1 MSNRLARPVH
11 WTDNPA
17 MKVYRDYDQA
27 ELDRQYDQT
36 TLVAD
41 PSVYH
46 ARKRRESERVRAAF
60 DCRLGVPYG
69 PSPDEWLDI
78 FPAAEPGAPVLVLV
92 HGGAWK
98 GGSARDNQFPA
109 EALVPRGAAFV
120 AVNFSLVPAATLAEQ
135 VRQNRAAVA
144 WVHQHARE
152 FGADPERIHLAGV
165 SSGGHVGGMLAV
177 TDWQRDW
184 GLPADTLKGAV
195 LVSGMY
201 DLEPVRLTW
210 RNRYLDLTP
219 ETAAALSPINAIRPG
234 GIPLVLAYGEDE
246 LDEFKRQTGEM
257 ADAWRAA
264 GNPCE
269 LLVLAGTDHYAGNFA
284 LSDPDG
290 PLLAAV
296 FRQMELQAG

>member
-1 MSNRLARPVH
+1 
-11 WTDNPA
+11 

-27 ELDRQYDQT
+27 QLDAQYDQT

-46 ARKRRESERVRAAF
+46 ARKRRESEQVRAAF
-60 DCRLGVPYG
+60 ECRLGVAYG

-78 FPAAEPGAPVLVLV
+78 FPAAGAGGSAAPILLLI

-98 GGSARDNQFPA
+98 GGSARDNTYPA
-109 EALVPRGAAFV
+109 AALVPRGVAFA
-120 AVNFSLVPAATLAEQ
+120 AVNFSLVPSATLAEQ
-135 VRQNRAAVA
+135 VRQSRAAVA
-144 WVHQHARE
+144 WVREHAHE
-152 FGADPERIHLAGV
+152 LGVDPERIHLAGV

-177 TDWQRDW
+177 TDWERDW
-184 GLPADTLKGAV
+184 GLPADTLKGAA

-210 RNRYLDLTP
+210 RNTYLRLTP
-219 ETAAALSPINAIRPG
+219 EEAHDLSPIHAIRPG
-234 GIPLVLAYGEDE
+234 GIPLALAHGSDE
-246 LDEFKRQTGEM
+246 LDEFKRQTAEM

-269 LLVLAGTDHYAGNFA
+269 SIVLAGAHHYATNFA

-290 PLLAAV
+290 PVLRAL
-296 FRQMELQAG
+296 FRMMGIVEG